1 MNRVDIDILINS
13 LLDKCWKVRKDAVWS
28 IGEIGD
34 VTAVE
39 PLIKYLKDQNRR
51 VRQNTILT
59 LGHLSENY
67 ENNKYNNRGL
77 IK

>member
-13 LLDKCWKVRKDAVWS
+13 LLDKFWKIRKDAVWS
-28 IGEIGD
+28 LGEIGD
-34 VTAVE
+34 VAAVE
-39 PLIKYLKDQNRR
+39 PLIKCLKDGNRR
-51 VRQNTILT
+51 VRQNTAST

-67 ENNKYNNRGL
+67 ENSKHNHRVL